1 MRRWRKLTLLGALF
15 SGPASLTCVGS
26 DINTSGDVTDDVD
39 DNNGR
44 RVVDDEDNSVAVR
57 FIHPEPGDSWA
68 SQMRVT
74 LAVDVT
80 EVRNIK

>member
-1 MRRWRKLTLLGALF
+1 
-15 SGPASLTCVGS
+15 
-26 DINTSGDVTDDVD
+26 VTDDVD